1 MAPLKAAFALWAAA
15 SASLLLSGAAVEAA
29 VRQKKV
35 VVTFEL
41 VNGSFVPV
49 VREVKTQVTVA
60 KKSCRITTYV
70 ANFRFSSRLRRTNL
84 QCLELS
90 SRCYFNPLLNKIIC
104 FSIYFFPLQ
113 TPRPS
118 SSLCCS

>member
-1 MAPLKAAFALWAAA
+1 MAPPKAAFALWAAA

-49 VREVKTQVTVA
+49 VREVKTESQSRQ
-60 KKSCRITTYV
+60 KKNY
-70 ANFRFSSRLRRTNL
+70 
-84 QCLELS
+84 
-90 SRCYFNPLLNKIIC
+90 YYIC
-104 FSIYFFPLQ
+104 GEFPF
-113 TPRPS
+113 
-118 SSLCCS
+118 

>member
-1 MAPLKAAFALWAAA
+1 MAPHKAAIALWTAA

-49 VREVKTQVTVA
+49 VREVKDESQSRKKVAELPCCEFPFQLESEEDKSAVSGAIVQV
-60 KKSCRITTYV
+60 
-70 ANFRFSSRLRRTNL
+70 LL
-84 QCLELS
+84 QSFVGTRE
-90 SRCYFNPLLNKIIC
+90 FV
-104 FSIYFFPLQ
+104 
-113 TPRPS
+113 
-118 SSLCCS
+118 